1 MMDEKAISLS
11 PATLRDVPFVN
22 LVRNLSREFLHDQKE
37 YSLLE
42 AVEWWRRGP
51 WPFMIAL
58 TISLFV
64 VTYLPIL
71 STWLPDL
78 VMPLR

>member
-1 MMDEKAISLS
+1 
-11 PATLRDVPFVN
+11 
-22 LVRNLSREFLHDQKE
+22 
-37 YSLLE
+37 
-42 AVEWWRRGP
+42 
-51 WPFMIAL
+51 MIAL

-71 STWLPDL
+71 CTWLPDL